1 MSRATQK
8 SILAALTVLPL
19 IAFATSLQYL
29 TKSGVLP
36 QNALLLRGA
45 IHICLLTAWGI
56 SVRTRIIQTQVRR
69 YLLAIIVMMALWM
82 LLKIIK
88 HSIDSMDIQRRLW
101 YWYYFPILFIPVVAL
116 FVSMSLGKAENYR
129 LPLWTKL
136 LYAPSALLFLLVLTN
151 DLHQGV
157 FSFPSGAMTDIDYR
171 YEAGYYIV
179 LMWVMLCAFVSFAI
193 MLKKCR
199 IPQSKTVLLLPLIPL
214 GLSLIYG
221 IAYIRSVRFVLL
233 LMSDMTVTH
242 CLLIFAAFEGCIQCG
257 LIQSN
262 IGYNALFEATMLP
275 VQITNADFSLRHIS
289 AAMHEPIPQ
298 DTLRQMGTDTVRLD
312 DDTLLKRHP
321 LHGGWVF
328 WEEDISELNRL
339 HEALE
344 LTHDELHDMGN
355 VLTAENAQ
363 REKHLRLS
371 EENRLYDMMEVQ
383 TSRQIAMLRDRLT
396 AIRGTEDEDTARRL
410 LAQAIVIGTY
420 IKRRNNLIFVSAQR
434 GVISMQELRLCFNES
449 IEGLTLYGVECRALI
464 DGELLL
470 AMEQATQIY
479 DLFEAVVE
487 AGLESLESLL
497 ISVETR
503 DWIEVNICV
512 SCKEALCGLKER
524 FPTLEWMQDED
535 GLQYIV
541 HKLEKS
547 GDRNIWTKSRR
558 ALTTFPLQSAFL
570 TQTESCGS
578 STTECLP

>member
-1 MSRATQK
+1 MSRETQK
-8 SILAALTVLPL
+8 SILTVLIVLPL
-19 IAFATSLQYL
+19 IAFAASLQYL
-29 TKSGVLP
+29 TKIGALP

-45 IHICLLTAWGI
+45 IHICLLTAWGVSI
-56 SVRTRIIQTQVRR
+56 RTHIIQSQVRR
-69 YLLAIIVMMALWM
+69 YLLAIIVMMALWL

-88 HSIDSMDIQRRLW
+88 HSIDSMDIKRWLW
-101 YWYYFPILFIPVVAL
+101 YWYYFSMLFIPVVAL
-116 FVSMSLGKAENYR
+116 FVSMSLCKAENYR

-157 FSFPSGAMTDIDYR
+157 FSFPSGVMTDIDYR
-171 YEAGYYIV
+171 YEAGYYIA
-179 LMWVMLCAFVSFAI
+179 LMWVMLCTFVSFVI

-199 IPQSKTVLLLPLIPL
+199 IPKSKTVLLLPLIPL

-233 LMSDMTVTH
+233 LAGDMTVIH
-242 CLLIFAAFEGCIQCG
+242 CLLIFAAFEGCIRCG

-262 IGYNALFEATMLP
+262 MGYDALFEATMLP
-275 VQITNADFSLRHIS
+275 VQITNADFSLCHIS
-289 AAMHEPIPQ
+289 AAMREPIPQ
-298 DTLRQMGTDTVRLD
+298 DTLRQIGEDTVELD

-321 LHGGWVF
+321 LRSGWVF

-344 LTHDELHDMGN
+344 LTHDELRDMGS

-363 REKHLRLS
+363 REKYLRLS

-396 AIRGTEDEDTARRL
+396 AIRRTADENIAGRL

-420 IKRRNNLIFVSAQR
+420 IKRRNNLIFVGAQR
-434 GVISMQELRLCFNES
+434 GAISMRELQLCFNES
-449 IEGLTLYGVECRALI
+449 VESLTLYGVECRALI
-464 DGELLL
+464 DGEILL
-470 AMEQATQIY
+470 AMEQAAQIY

-487 AGLESLESLL
+487 MGLESLESLL
-497 ISVETR
+497 ISVEIR

-512 SCKEALCGLKER
+512 SCKETLCGLKER
-524 FPTLEWMQDED
+524 LPALEWMQDED
-535 GLQYIV
+535 GLQYII

-547 GDRNIWTKSRR
+547 GR
-558 ALTTFPLQSAFL
+558 AEEYGQNQGEL
-570 TQTESCGS
+570 
-578 STTECLP
+578 

>member
-19 IAFATSLQYL
+19 IAFAASLQYL
-29 TKSGVLP
+29 TQSGALP

-45 IHICLLTAWGI
+45 IHICLLTAWGVSI
-56 SVRTRIIQTQVRR
+56 RTRIIQTQVRR
-69 YLLAIIVMMALWM
+69 YLLAIIAMMALWM

-88 HSIDSMDIQRRLW
+88 HSIDSMDIKRWLW
-101 YWYYFPILFIPVVAL
+101 YWYYFPMLFIPVVAL

-157 FSFPSGAMTDIDYR
+157 FSFPSGVMTDIDYR

-179 LMWVMLCAFVSFAI
+179 LLGVMLCAFVSFAI
-193 MLKKCR
+193 MLKNCR
-199 IPQSKTVLLLPLIPL
+199 IPQSRTILLLPLIPL

-221 IAYIRSVRFVLL
+221 IAYIRGVRFVLL
-233 LMSDMTVTH
+233 LAGDMTVTH

-262 IGYNALFEATMLP
+262 MGYDELFEATMLP
-275 VQITNADFSLRHIS
+275 VQITNEDFSLRNIS
-289 AAMHEPIPQ
+289 AAMSEPIPQ
-298 DTLRQMGTDTVRLD
+298 DALRQMDADTVELD
-312 DDTLLKRHP
+312 AGTLLKRHP
-321 LHGGWVF
+321 LRGGWVF

-339 HEALE
+339 REALE
-344 LTHDELHDMGN
+344 LTHDELRDMGS

-371 EENRLYDMMEVQ
+371 EENRLYDMMDVQ

-396 AIRGTEDEDTARRL
+396 AIQRSADENEAGKL
-410 LAQAIVIGTY
+410 LGQTIVIGTY
-420 IKRRNNLIFVSAQR
+420 IKRRNNLIFVGAQR

-449 IEGLTLYGVECRALI
+449 IESLTLYGVECRAFI
-464 DGELLL
+464 DGESLL

-497 ISVETR
+497 ISVEIR
-503 DWIEVNICV
+503 DRIEVNICV
-512 SCKEALCGLKER
+512 SCKETLCGLTEHS
-524 FPTLEWMQDED
+524 PAPEWMQDED
-535 GLQYIV
+535 GLQYIIC
-541 HKLEKS
+541 KLEKS
-547 GDRNIWTKSRR
+547 EREADAYGQNQGE
-558 ALTTFPLQSAFL
+558 L
-570 TQTESCGS
+570 
-578 STTECLP
+578 

>member
-1 MSRATQK
+1 MSRETQK
-8 SILAALTVLPL
+8 SILTVLIVLPL
-19 IAFATSLQYL
+19 IAFAASLQYL
-29 TKSGVLP
+29 TKIGALP

-45 IHICLLTAWGI
+45 IHICLLTAWGVSI
-56 SVRTRIIQTQVRR
+56 RTHIIQTQVRR
-69 YLLAIIVMMALWM
+69 YLLAIIVMMALWL

-88 HSIDSMDIQRRLW
+88 HSIDSMDIKRWLW
-101 YWYYFPILFIPVVAL
+101 YWYYFPVLFIPVVAL
-116 FVSMSLGKAENYR
+116 FVSMSLCKAENYR

-157 FSFPSGAMTDIDYR
+157 FSFPSGVMTDIDYR
-171 YEAGYYIV
+171 YEAGYYIA
-179 LMWVMLCAFVSFAI
+179 LMWVMLCTFVSFVI

-199 IPQSKTVLLLPLIPL
+199 IPKSKTVLLLPLIPL

-233 LMSDMTVTH
+233 LAGDMTVIH
-242 CLLIFAAFEGCIQCG
+242 CLLIFAAFEGCIRCG

-262 IGYNALFEATMLP
+262 MSYDALFEATMLP
-275 VQITNADFSLRHIS
+275 VQIANADFSLCHIS
-289 AAMHEPIPQ
+289 AAMREPIPQ
-298 DTLRQMGTDTVRLD
+298 DTLRQIGADTVELD

-321 LHGGWVF
+321 LRSGWVF

-344 LTHDELHDMGN
+344 LTHDELRDMGS

-363 REKHLRLS
+363 REKYLRLS

-396 AIRGTEDEDTARRL
+396 AIRRTADENIAGRL

-420 IKRRNNLIFVSAQR
+420 IKRRNNLIFVGAQR
-434 GVISMQELRLCFNES
+434 GAISMRELQLCFNES
-449 IEGLTLYGVECRALI
+449 VESLTLYGVECRALI
-464 DGELLL
+464 DGEILL
-470 AMEQATQIY
+470 AMEQAAQIY

-487 AGLESLESLL
+487 MGLESLESLL
-497 ISVETR
+497 ISVEIR

-512 SCKEALCGLKER
+512 SCKETLCGLKER
-524 FPTLEWMQDED
+524 LPALEWMQDED
-535 GLQYIV
+535 GLQYII

-547 GDRNIWTKSRR
+547 GR
-558 ALTTFPLQSAFL
+558 AEEYGQNQGEL
-570 TQTESCGS
+570 
-578 STTECLP
+578 

>member
-1 MSRATQK
+1 MSRETQK
-8 SILAALTVLPL
+8 SILTVLIVLPL
-19 IAFATSLQYL
+19 IAFAASLQYL
-29 TKSGVLP
+29 TKIGALP

-45 IHICLLTAWGI
+45 IHICLLTAWGVSI
-56 SVRTRIIQTQVRR
+56 RTHIIQTQVRR
-69 YLLAIIVMMALWM
+69 YLLAIIVMMALWL

-88 HSIDSMDIQRRLW
+88 HSIDSMDIKRWLW
-101 YWYYFPILFIPVVAL
+101 YWYYFPVLFIPVVAL
-116 FVSMSLGKAENYR
+116 FVSMSLCKVENYR

-157 FSFPSGAMTDIDYR
+157 FSFPSGVMTDIDYR
-171 YEAGYYIV
+171 YEAGYYIA
-179 LMWVMLCAFVSFAI
+179 LMWVMLCTFVSFVI

-199 IPQSKTVLLLPLIPL
+199 IPKSKTVLLLPLIPL

-233 LMSDMTVTH
+233 LAGDMTVIH
-242 CLLIFAAFEGCIQCG
+242 CLLIFAAFEGCIRCG

-262 IGYNALFEATMLP
+262 MSYDALFEATMLP
-275 VQITNADFSLRHIS
+275 VQIANADFSLCHIS
-289 AAMHEPIPQ
+289 AAMREPIPQ
-298 DTLRQMGTDTVRLD
+298 DTLRQIGADTVELD

-321 LHGGWVF
+321 LRSGWVF

-344 LTHDELHDMGN
+344 LTHDELRDMGS

-363 REKHLRLS
+363 REKYLRLS

-396 AIRGTEDEDTARRL
+396 AIRGTEDEDIARRL

-420 IKRRNNLIFVSAQR
+420 IKRRNNLIFVGAQR
-434 GVISMQELRLCFNES
+434 GAISMRELQLCFNES
-449 IEGLTLYGVECRALI
+449 VESLTLYGVECRALI
-464 DGELLL
+464 DGEILL
-470 AMEQATQIY
+470 AMEQAAQIY

-487 AGLESLESLL
+487 MGLESLESLL
-497 ISVETR
+497 ISVEIR

-512 SCKEALCGLKER
+512 SCKETLCGLKER
-524 FPTLEWMQDED
+524 LPALEWMQDED
-535 GLQYIV
+535 GLQYII
-541 HKLEKS
+541 HKFEKS
-547 GDRNIWTKSRR
+547 GR
-558 ALTTFPLQSAFL
+558 AEAYGQNQGEL
-570 TQTESCGS
+570 
-578 STTECLP
+578 

>member
-1 MSRATQK
+1 MSRETQK
-8 SILAALTVLPL
+8 SILTVLIVLPL
-19 IAFATSLQYL
+19 IAFAASLQYL
-29 TKSGVLP
+29 TKIGALP

-45 IHICLLTAWGI
+45 IHICLLTAWGVSI
-56 SVRTRIIQTQVRR
+56 RTHIIQTQVRR
-69 YLLAIIVMMALWM
+69 YLLAIIVMMALWL

-88 HSIDSMDIQRRLW
+88 HSIDSMDIKRWLW
-101 YWYYFPILFIPVVAL
+101 YWYYFSMLFIPVVAL
-116 FVSMSLGKAENYR
+116 FVSMSLCKAENYR

-157 FSFPSGAMTDIDYR
+157 FSFPSGVMTDIDYR
-171 YEAGYYIV
+171 YEAGYYIA
-179 LMWVMLCAFVSFAI
+179 LMWVMLCTFVSFVI

-199 IPQSKTVLLLPLIPL
+199 IPKSKTVLLLPLIPL

-233 LMSDMTVTH
+233 LAGDMTVIH
-242 CLLIFAAFEGCIQCG
+242 CLLIFAAFEGCIRCG

-262 IGYNALFEATMLP
+262 MSYDALFEATMLP
-275 VQITNADFSLRHIS
+275 VQIANADFSLCHIS
-289 AAMHEPIPQ
+289 AAMCEPIPQ
-298 DTLRQMGTDTVRLD
+298 DTLRQIGADTVELD

-321 LHGGWVF
+321 LRSGWVF

-344 LTHDELHDMGN
+344 LTHDELRDMGN

-363 REKHLRLS
+363 REKYLRLS

-396 AIRGTEDEDTARRL
+396 AIRRTADENIAGRL

-420 IKRRNNLIFVSAQR
+420 IKRRNNLIFVGVQR
-434 GVISMQELRLCFNES
+434 GAISMRELRLCFNES
-449 IEGLTLYGVECRALI
+449 VESLTLYGVECRALI
-464 DGELLL
+464 DGEILL
-470 AMEQATQIY
+470 ATEQAAQIY

-487 AGLESLESLL
+487 MGLESLESLL
-497 ISVETR
+497 ISVELR

-512 SCKEALCGLKER
+512 SCKETLCGLKER
-524 FPTLEWMQDED
+524 LPALEWMQDED
-535 GLQYIV
+535 GLQYII

-547 GDRNIWTKSRR
+547 GR
-558 ALTTFPLQSAFL
+558 AEAYGQNQGEL
-570 TQTESCGS
+570 
-578 STTECLP
+578 